1 MHSPVDSILHPSS
14 HSGTGYSGVTR
25 LGNPEA
31 HRVWKH
37 RTLDGSDMQ
46 LPPRRQAYP
55 LDLDTTLKEM
65 QVGSES
71 RSRSGRQDSA
81 VRTTGTNDPPPASKK
96 RKLDSAGD
104 SIDTEYDHLVD
115 SLTDR
120 DLPKRMVQRVIDKWL
135 RGDDVHILY
144 RQ

>member
-1 MHSPVDSILHPSS
+1 MS

-37 RTLDGSDMQ
+37 RTLNEDVLH
-46 LPPRRQAYP
+46 LPATRTAYP

-65 QVGSES
+65 QVGSE
-71 RSRSGRQDSA
+71 RQAQAKQEESSL
-81 VRTTGTNDPPPASKK
+81 RTEMTASKK
-96 RKLDSAGD
+96 RKLSSGYRPDAVE
-104 SIDTEYDHLVD
+104 TEYDNLVD
-115 SLTDR
+115 SLSDQ
-120 DLPKRMVQRVIDKWL
+120 DLPRRMVQRVLDKWL
-135 RGDDVHILY
+135 CGDDVHHLY